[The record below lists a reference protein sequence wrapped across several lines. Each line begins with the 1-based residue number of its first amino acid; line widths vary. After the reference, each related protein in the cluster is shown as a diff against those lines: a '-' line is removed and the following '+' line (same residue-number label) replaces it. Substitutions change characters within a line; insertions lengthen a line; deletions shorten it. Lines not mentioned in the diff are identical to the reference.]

1 MLFSAII
8 IKDIYKKNNNNVSM
22 RNNYRH
28 LCKSRYIKSRILTHF
43 WPVLNNYPS
52 LSFLLSF
59 FFTQSLLHQN
69 KETNLN
75 GEQRNGFK

>member
-1 MLFSAII
+1 MHAWEII
-8 IKDIYKKNNNNVSM
+8 IGIYANLDTLNPG
-22 RNNYRH
+22 
-28 LCKSRYIKSRILTHF
+28 F
-43 WPVLNNYPS
+43 WLISDPQFSIIIS
-52 LSFLLSF
+52 LSLSF

>member
-1 MLFSAII
+1 MHAWEII
-8 IKDIYKKNNNNVSM
+8 IGIYANLDTLNPG
-22 RNNYRH
+22 
-28 LCKSRYIKSRILTHF
+28 F
-43 WPVLNNYPS
+43 WLISDPFSIIIS
-52 LSFLLSF
+52 LSLF

>member
-1 MLFSAII
+1 MYFKLMQNSKRLSLILLRIIIHYKSTIVMLFSAII

-43 WPVLNNYPS
+43 
-52 LSFLLSF
+52 
-59 FFTQSLLHQN
+59 
-69 KETNLN
+69 
-75 GEQRNGFK
+75 